1 MGARGPK
8 AVVEPKVLK
17 WLRTSSGLTIEETA
31 RKLNTKS
38 DKLTAWEAGNAQ
50 PSMPQLRKLANTF
63 KRPISYF
70 YLPQPIEE
78 PSIPHDFRR
87 LPDAEDRRYSPA
99 LLHEIRTAHRRRSL
113 ALDLASDLGASF
125 APFDSLGTVSVEE
138 DAELVA
144 QRTRILIG
152 VEIDRQKKW
161 SDQRTSYNG
170 WRQSIEKLGIL
181 VFQVIGVELDQMLGF
196 SLAYAELPAIAIN
209 RKLTPNARTFT
220 MLHEFAHLLLGT
232 SGVCDIDEGLPRSP
246 QEQRIEIFCNHVAG
260 AALVPRNELLSHP
273 LVESARPQVRDW
285 EDNTLGALSRDFGAS
300 EEVVVRRLLINGRT
314 SAAFYAQKRAEYQ
327 SRHANSTRD
336 DRASRDFRRNMPQE
350 AVSNLSSF
358 ARLVLDGY
366 HADMLSLSEA
376 SRHLGVR
383 AEKVAAVDN
392 LVR

>member
-1 MGARGPK
+1 
-8 AVVEPKVLK
+8 
-17 WLRTSSGLTIEETA
+17 
-31 RKLNTKS
+31 
-38 DKLTAWEAGNAQ
+38 
-50 PSMPQLRKLANTF
+50 MPQLRKLANAF

-87 LPDAEDRRYSPA
+87 LPDAKDQRYSPA
-99 LLHEIRTAHRRRSL
+99 LLHEIRTAYRRRTL

-125 APFDSLGTVSVEE
+125 ARFDSLGTVSVDE

-144 QRTRILIG
+144 QRMRILIS
-152 VEIDRQKKW
+152 VEIDHQKKW
-161 SDQRTSYNG
+161 SDQRTAYNG

-181 VFQVIGVELDQMLGF
+181 VFQVISVELDQMLGF
-196 SLAYAELPAIAIN
+196 SLAYAELPVIAVN

-220 MLHEFAHLLLGT
+220 LLHEFAHLLLGA
-232 SGVCDIDEGLPRSP
+232 SGVCDIDEHLPRSP
-246 QEQRIEIFCNHVAG
+246 LEQRVESFCNHVAG
-260 AALVPRNELLSHP
+260 AALIPRSELLTHP
-273 LVESARPQVRDW
+273 LVEQARPQTRDW
-285 EDNTLGALSRDFGAS
+285 EDDTLVALARHFGAS

-327 SRHANSTRD
+327 SRYANMTRD
-336 DRASRDFRRNMPQE
+336 DRASRDFGRNMPQE